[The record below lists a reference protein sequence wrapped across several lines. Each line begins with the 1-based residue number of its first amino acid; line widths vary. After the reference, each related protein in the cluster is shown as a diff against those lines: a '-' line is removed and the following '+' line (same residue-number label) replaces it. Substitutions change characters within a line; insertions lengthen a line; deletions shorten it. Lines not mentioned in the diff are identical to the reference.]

1 MLMSPVQR
9 KYVIEILSEND
20 FANIFSRFACE
31 RFGEIYSSD
40 GTCKLC
46 QHAPSLYS
54 QYRLQKS
61 KPCLNRVKSRFCN
74 F

>member
-40 GTCKLC
+40 GT
-46 QHAPSLYS
+46 
-54 QYRLQKS
+54 
-61 KPCLNRVKSRFCN
+61 
-74 F
+74 

>member
-31 RFGEIYSSD
+31 RFDEIYSSD
-40 GTCKLC
+40 GT
-46 QHAPSLYS
+46 
-54 QYRLQKS
+54 
-61 KPCLNRVKSRFCN
+61 
-74 F
+74 